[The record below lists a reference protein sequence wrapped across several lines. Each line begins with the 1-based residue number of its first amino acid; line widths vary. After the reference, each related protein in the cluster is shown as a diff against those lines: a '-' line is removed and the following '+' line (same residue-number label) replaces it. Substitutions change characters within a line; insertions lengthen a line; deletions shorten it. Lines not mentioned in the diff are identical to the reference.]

1 MIITKKALPRR
12 TFLRG
17 MGVAVGLPFM
27 EAMLPAM
34 PSKQASTAAAKPPVR
49 LMFLYVPNGIDMEN
63 WNPSY
68 SGALQ
73 ELPRILKP
81 LEPFRDDVLMVS
93 NLTHNWA
100 RVLLDGPG
108 DHGRCSANYL
118 TGAHVQKTDKSI
130 HVDGTMSMDQ
140 LIANRIGS
148 ATRLPSL
155 ELGMEDPRQSGNC
168 DSGYSCAYTN
178 NLAWKSP
185 TQPMPPLLDPRLV
198 FERLFGASA
207 DLTPAE
213 REQQRRI
220 RTSILDYVRES
231 ANTLARDLG
240 LTDRRKLDEYLT
252 AIRSIE
258 VQIEKAANDKT
269 PVPEGMAKPAG
280 TPADFAEHFQLLTD
294 MVTVAFQAD
303 LTRMVTFLVTREGTS
318 RPYRE
323 IGISDGHHPLTHQ
336 GGKRDQLARV
346 TEINEYH
353 LKNFASW
360 VGRLSAIKEGPGRLL
375 DNLMLVY
382 GAGLSDGNRH
392 LHDDLPTVIVGRG
405 GGSLKTGRRMVFRR
419 ETPFSN
425 LHLSLIDRM
434 GVNDVESFGDSSGR
448 LSGLDT
454 V

>member
-17 MGVAVGLPFM
+17 MGVAVALPWM

-34 PSKQASTAAAKPPVR
+34 PARQTSRAAEKAPVR

-63 WNPSY
+63 WNPAY
-68 SGALQ
+68 SGPLG

-81 LEPFRDDVLMVS
+81 LEPYRDDVLMLS

-118 TGAHVQKTDKSI
+118 TGAHVQKTDRSI
-130 HVDGTMSMDQ
+130 RVDGTMSMDQ
-140 LIANRIGS
+140 VIANGIGNQ
-148 ATRLPSL
+148 TRLASL

-198 FERLFGASA
+198 FERLFGASG

-220 RTSILDYVRES
+220 RTSILDYVKES
-231 ANTLARDLG
+231 ASALSRDLG
-240 LTDRRKLDEYLT
+240 PTDRRKLDEYLT

-258 VQIEKAANDKT
+258 MQIEKAASDQT

-280 TPADFAEHFQLLTD
+280 TPADFSEHFKLLTD

-303 LTRMVTFLVTREGTS
+303 LTRVITFLITREGTS

-323 IGISDGHHPLTHQ
+323 IGISDGHHPLTHH

-346 TEINEYH
+346 TQINEYH

-360 VGRLSAIKEGPGRLL
+360 VGRLSTIQEGSGRLL

-392 LHDDLPTVIVGRG
+392 LQDDLPTVIVGRG
-405 GGSLKTGRRMVFRR
+405 GGSLRTGRRMVFRR

-425 LHLSLIDRM
+425 LHLSLMDRM
-434 GVNDVESFGDSSGR
+434 GVQVESFGDSSGR

>member
-34 PSKQASTAAAKPPVR
+34 PSTQASRAAAKPSVR

-68 SGALQ
+68 SGTLA

-81 LEPFRDDVLMVS
+81 LEPFRDDVLMLS

-118 TGAHVQKTDKSI
+118 TGSHVQKTDKSI

-140 LIANRIGS
+140 LIASRLGS
-148 ATRLPSL
+148 ETRLPSL

-198 FERLFGASA
+198 FERLFGVAG
-207 DLTPAE
+207 DLSPAE

-220 RTSILDYVRES
+220 RTSILDYVKQS
-231 ANTLARDLG
+231 ANALSRDLG
-240 LTDRRKLDEYLT
+240 STDRRKLDEYLT

-258 VQIEKAANDKT
+258 VQIEKAANDRT

-280 TPADFAEHFQLLTD
+280 TPADFAEHFKLLTD
-294 MVTVAFQAD
+294 MMTVAFQAD
-303 LTRMVTFLVTREGTS
+303 LTRVVTFLVTREGTS

-323 IGISDGHHPLTHQ
+323 IGISDGHHPLTHH
-336 GGKRDQLARV
+336 GGKREQLAKV

-360 VGRLSAIKEGPGRLL
+360 VERLSSVKEGSGRLL

-405 GGSLKTGRRMVFRR
+405 GGSLRPGRRVVFRR

-425 LHLSLIDRM
+425 LHLSLMERM
-434 GVNDVESFGDSSGR
+434 GVHVESFGDSSGT

>member
-1 MIITKKALPRR
+1 MIITGKALPRR
-12 TFLRG
+12 AFLRG
-17 MGVAVGLPFM
+17 MGVALGLPLM
-27 EAMLPAM
+27 EAMVPALPLG
-34 PSKQASTAAAKPPVR
+34 AAARQAGKTPVR

-63 WNPSY
+63 WNPAY
-68 SGALQ
+68 TGPLT

-81 LEPFRDDVLMVS
+81 LQPYRDDVLMLS

-100 RVLLDGPG
+100 RVLLDGAG

-118 TGAHVQKTDKSI
+118 TGGHVEKTDKRAF
-130 HVDGTMSMDQ
+130 VDSPMSMDQ
-140 LIANRIGS
+140 LIASRIGGE
-148 ATRLPSL
+148 TRLPSL

-178 NLAWKSP
+178 NLSWKSS
-185 TQPMPPLLDPRLV
+185 TQPMPPLLDPRMV

-213 REQQRRI
+213 REQQFRI
-220 RTSILDYVRES
+220 RKSILDYVKES
-231 ANTLARDLG
+231 ASALARDLG
-240 LTDRRKLDEYLT
+240 ATDKRKLDEYLT

-258 VQIEKAANDKT
+258 TRIEKAATDPT
-269 PVPEGMAKPAG
+269 PVAPGMAKPAG
-280 TPADFAEHFQLLTD
+280 TPADFAEHFSLLAD

-303 LTRMVTFLVTREGTS
+303 LTRVATLLMTREGTS

-323 IGISDGHHPLTHQ
+323 IGISDGHHPLTHH
-336 GGKRDQLARV
+336 GGSREKLAKV

-353 LKNFASW
+353 LRNFAEW
-360 VGRLSAIKEGPGRLL
+360 VGRLSALKEGSGRLL
-375 DNLMLVY
+375 DNVMLVY

-405 GGSLKTGRRMVFRR
+405 GGSLKTGQRVIFRR

-425 LHLSLIDRM
+425 LHLSLMDRM
-434 GVNDVESFGDSSGR
+434 GVHVEGFGDSSGR
-448 LSGLDT
+448 LSGLS
-454 V
+454 

>member
-1 MIITKKALPRR
+1 MIITKKALARR

-27 EAMLPAM
+27 EAMVPAM
-34 PSKQASTAAAKPPVR
+34 PSKQVSNAKPPVR

-68 SGALQ
+68 TGPLG

-81 LEPFRDDVLMVS
+81 LEPFRDDVLMLS

-118 TGAHVQKTDKSI
+118 TGAHVVKTDKSI
-130 HVDGTMSMDQ
+130 NVEGTMSMDQ
-140 LIANRIGS
+140 VIASSIGRE
-148 ATRLPSL
+148 TQLPSL

-198 FERLFGASA
+198 FERLFGAAA

-231 ANTLARDLG
+231 ASSLSRDLG
-240 LTDRRKLDEYLT
+240 STDRRKLDEYLT

-258 VQIEKAANDKT
+258 VQMEKAANDKT

-323 IGISDGHHPLTHQ
+323 IGISDGHHPLTHH

-360 VGRLSAIKEGPGRLL
+360 VGRLSAIKEGQGRLL
-375 DNLMLVY
+375 DNVMLVY
-382 GAGLSDGNRH
+382 GAGLADGNRH
-392 LHDDLPTVIVGRG
+392 THDDLPTVIVGRG
-405 GGSLKTGRRMVFRR
+405 GGSLKTGRRMTFRR

-434 GVNDVESFGDSSGR
+434 GVRNVESFGDSSGR
-448 LSGLDT
+448 LAGLDT

>member
-1 MIITKKALPRR
+1 
-12 TFLRG
+12 
-17 MGVAVGLPFM
+17 MGVAVALPWM
-27 EAMLPAM
+27 EAMVPAM
-34 PSKQASTAAAKPPVR
+34 PARQAAAAAGKAPVR

-63 WNPSY
+63 WNPAY
-68 SGALQ
+68 SGPLA

-81 LEPFRDDVLMVS
+81 LEPYRDDVLMLS

-118 TGAHVQKTDKSI
+118 TGAHVQKTERNI
-130 HVDGTMSMDQ
+130 RVDGTLSMDQ
-140 LIANRIGS
+140 VIANGIGNQ
-148 ATRLPSL
+148 TRLPSL

-198 FERLFGASA
+198 FERLFGASG
-207 DLTPAE
+207 DLSPTE

-220 RTSILDYVRES
+220 RTSILDYVKES
-231 ANTLARDLG
+231 AGALSRDLG
-240 LTDRRKLDEYLT
+240 PTDRRKLDEYLT

-258 VQIEKAANDKT
+258 VQIEKAAGDQT

-280 TPADFAEHFQLLTD
+280 TPADFSEHFKLLTD

-303 LTRMVTFLVTREGTS
+303 LTRVITFLITREGTS

-323 IGISDGHHPLTHQ
+323 IGISDGHHPLTHH

-346 TEINEYH
+346 TQINEYH

-360 VGRLSAIKEGPGRLL
+360 VGRLSAIQEGSGRLL

-405 GGSLKTGRRMVFRR
+405 GGSLRTGRRMIFRR

-425 LHLSLIDRM
+425 LHLSLMDRM
-434 GVNDVESFGDSSGR
+434 GVHAESFGDSSGR
-448 LSGLDT
+448 LSGLDSL
-454 V
+454 

>member
-1 MIITKKALPRR
+1 MIITRKALPRR

-17 MGVAVGLPFM
+17 MGVAIGLPLF
-27 EAMLPAM
+27 EAMVPAM
-34 PSKQASTAAAKPPVR
+34 PLRQAASESKKPPVR

-68 SGALQ
+68 TGSLT

-81 LEPFRDDVLMVS
+81 LEPFKDDVLMVS

-118 TGAHVQKTDKSI
+118 TGAHVLKTDKSI
-130 HVDGTMSMDQ
+130 YVNGPMSMDQ
-140 LIANRIGS
+140 LIASRIGS
-148 ATRLPSL
+148 ETRLPSL
-155 ELGMEDPRQSGNC
+155 EIGMEDPRQSGNC

-178 NLAWKSP
+178 NLAWKTQ
-185 TQPMPPLLDPRLV
+185 TQPMPPILDPRML

-207 DLTPAE
+207 DLSPAE

-220 RTSILDYVRES
+220 RTSVLDFVKES
-231 ANTLARDLG
+231 TNALSKDLG
-240 LTDRRKLDEYLT
+240 ATDRRKLDEYLT

-258 VQIEKAANDKT
+258 VQIEKAAKDPT
-269 PVPEGMAKPAG
+269 PVQPGMAKPAG
-280 TPADFAEHFQLLTD
+280 TPADFAEHFKLLTD

-303 LTRMVTFLVTREGTS
+303 LTRVVTFLVTREGTS

-323 IGISDGHHPLTHQ
+323 IGISDGHHPLTHH
-336 GGKRDQLARV
+336 GGKRDQLAKV
-346 TEINEYH
+346 TQINEYH
-353 LKNFASW
+353 MSNFALW
-360 VGRLSAIKEGPGRLL
+360 VSRLAALKEGNGRLL
-375 DNLMLVY
+375 DNVMLVY
-382 GAGLSDGNRH
+382 GAGLADGNRH

-405 GGSLKTGRRMVFRR
+405 GGSLKPGRRVVFRR

-425 LHLSLIDRM
+425 LHLSLMDRM
-434 GVNDVESFGDSSGR
+434 GVHAESFGDSSGR

>member
-1 MIITKKALPRR
+1 MIITKKMLPRR

-17 MGVAVGLPFM
+17 MGVAIGLPMM
-27 EAMLPAM
+27 EAMVPAM
-34 PSKQASTAAAKPPVR
+34 PLPQASITGRKSPVR

-68 SGALQ
+68 AGTLG

-81 LEPFRDDVLMVS
+81 LEPFKDDVLMLG

-118 TGAHVQKTDKSI
+118 TGGHVLKTDKSI
-130 HVDGTMSMDQ
+130 YVNSPMSMDQ
-140 LIANRIGS
+140 LIASRIGRE
-148 ATRLPSL
+148 TRLASL
-155 ELGMEDPRQSGNC
+155 EIGMEDPRQSGNC

-178 NLAWKSP
+178 NLAWKSQ
-185 TQPMPPLLDPRLV
+185 TQPMPPILDPRML

-207 DLTPAE
+207 DLSPEE
-213 REQQRRI
+213 REQQRRL
-220 RTSILDYVRES
+220 RTSILDFVKDS
-231 ANTLARDLG
+231 TNSLAKDLG
-240 LTDRRKLDEYLT
+240 PTDRRKLDEYLT

-258 VQIEKAANDKT
+258 VQMERAAKDTT
-269 PVPEGMAKPAG
+269 PIPPGMEKPAG
-280 TPADFAEHFQLLTD
+280 TPADFGEHFKLLTD

-303 LTRMVTFLVTREGTS
+303 LTRVVTFLVTREGTS

-323 IGISDGHHPLTHQ
+323 IGISDGHHPLTHH

-346 TEINEYH
+346 TQINEYH
-353 LKNFASW
+353 LSNFASW
-360 VGRLSAIKEGPGRLL
+360 VGRLAALQEGNGRLL

-392 LHDDLPTVIVGRG
+392 LHDDLPTVVVGRG
-405 GGSLKTGRRMVFRR
+405 GGSLKPGRRIVYRR

-425 LHLSLIDRM
+425 LHLSLMDRM
-434 GVNDVESFGDSSGR
+434 GVEVESFGDSSGR

>member
-1 MIITKKALPRR
+1 MIITRKALPRR

-17 MGVAVGLPFM
+17 MGVAVGLPLM
-27 EAMLPAM
+27 EAMIPAM
-34 PSKQASTAAAKPPVR
+34 PSPQVATSARKPPVR

-68 SGALQ
+68 SGNLG

-81 LEPFRDDVLMVS
+81 LEPFKDDVLMLS

-118 TGAHVQKTDKSI
+118 TGAHVLKTDKSI
-130 HVDGTMSMDQ
+130 YVNGAMSMDQ
-140 LIANRIGS
+140 LVASRAG
-148 ATRLPSL
+148 AETRLPSL
-155 ELGMEDPRQSGNC
+155 EIGMEDPRQSGNC

-178 NLAWKSP
+178 NLAWKSQ
-185 TQPMPPLLDPRLV
+185 TQPMPPILDPRML
-198 FERLFGASA
+198 FERLFGSAA
-207 DLTPAE
+207 DLSPAE
-213 REQQRRI
+213 REQQFRI
-220 RTSILDYVRES
+220 RTSILDFVRES
-231 ANTLARDLG
+231 TNALARDLG
-240 LTDRRKLDEYLT
+240 PTDRRKLEEYLT

-258 VQIEKAANDKT
+258 VQIERAAKDQT
-269 PVPEGMAKPAG
+269 PTPPGMAKPAG
-280 TPADFAEHFQLLTD
+280 TPADFSEHFKLLTD

-303 LTRMVTFLVTREGTS
+303 LTRVVTFLVTREGTS

-323 IGISDGHHPLTHQ
+323 IGISDGHHPLTHH

-346 TEINEYH
+346 TQINEYH
-353 LKNFASW
+353 MSNFGSW
-360 VGRLSAIKEGPGRLL
+360 VGRLASLKEGNGRLL

-392 LHDDLPTVIVGRG
+392 LHDDLPTVVVGRG
-405 GGSLKTGRRMVFRR
+405 GGSLKSGRRVIFRR

-425 LHLSLIDRM
+425 LHLSLMDRM
-434 GVNDVESFGDSSGR
+434 GVHAESFGDSSGR

>member
-1 MIITKKALPRR
+1 MIITRKALPRR

-34 PSKQASTAAAKPPVR
+34 PQAPSAAAKPPVR

-68 SGALQ
+68 TGPLG

-81 LEPFRDDVLMVS
+81 LEPFRDDVLMLS

-118 TGAHVQKTDKSI
+118 TGAHVLKSDRNI
-130 HVDGTMSMDQ
+130 RVEGTMSIDQ
-140 LIANRIGS
+140 VIASQSGS
-148 ATRLPSL
+148 ETRLPSL

-198 FERLFGASA
+198 FERLFGAAA

-220 RTSILDYVRES
+220 RTSILDYVKES
-231 ANTLARDLG
+231 ASALSRDLG
-240 LTDRRKLDEYLT
+240 STDRRKLDEYLT

-258 VQIEKAANDKT
+258 VQIERAAKDQT

-280 TPADFAEHFQLLTD
+280 TPADFAEHFKLLTD

-303 LTRMVTFLVTREGTS
+303 LTRVVTFLVTREGTS

-323 IGISDGHHPLTHQ
+323 IGISDGHHPLTHH
-336 GGKRDQLARV
+336 GGKREQLARV

-353 LKNFASW
+353 VKTFASW
-360 VGRLSAIKEGPGRLL
+360 IQRLSTIKEGPGRLL

-405 GGSLKTGRRMVFRR
+405 GGSLKTGRRVMFRR

-425 LHLSLIDRM
+425 LHLSLMDRM
-434 GVNDVESFGDSSGR
+434 GVRIESFGDSSGR

>member
-1 MIITKKALPRR
+1 
-12 TFLRG
+12 
-17 MGVAVGLPFM
+17 
-27 EAMLPAM
+27 
-34 PSKQASTAAAKPPVR
+34 
-49 LMFLYVPNGIDMEN
+49 
-63 WNPSY
+63 
-68 SGALQ
+68 
-73 ELPRILKP
+73 
-81 LEPFRDDVLMVS
+81 
-93 NLTHNWA
+93 
-100 RVLLDGPG
+100 
-108 DHGRCSANYL
+108 
-118 TGAHVQKTDKSI
+118 
-130 HVDGTMSMDQ
+130 
-140 LIANRIGS
+140 
-148 ATRLPSL
+148 
-155 ELGMEDPRQSGNC
+155 
-168 DSGYSCAYTN
+168 
-178 NLAWKSP
+178 P

-198 FERLFGASA
+198 FERLFGVSG

-220 RTSILDYVRES
+220 RTSILDYVKES
-231 ANTLARDLG
+231 AGALSRDLG
-240 LTDRRKLDEYLT
+240 PTDRRKLDEYLT

-258 VQIEKAANDKT
+258 MQIEKAAGDQT
-269 PVPEGMAKPAG
+269 PAPEGMAKPAG
-280 TPADFAEHFQLLTD
+280 TPADFSEHFKLLTD

-303 LTRMVTFLVTREGTS
+303 LTRVITFLVTREGTS

-323 IGISDGHHPLTHQ
+323 IGISDGHHPLTHH

-360 VGRLSAIKEGPGRLL
+360 VGRLSTIQEGSGRLL

-405 GGSLKTGRRMVFRR
+405 GGSLRTGRRMVFRR

-425 LHLSLIDRM
+425 LHLSLMDRM
-434 GVNDVESFGDSSGR
+434 GVQVESFGDSSGR

>member
-1 MIITKKALPRR
+1 MIMTRKALPRR

-27 EAMLPAM
+27 EAMLPAT
-34 PSKQASTAAAKPPVR
+34 PRQASTAAAKPPVR

-68 SGALQ
+68 SGPLG

-81 LEPFRDDVLMVS
+81 LGPFSQDVLMLS

-118 TGAHVQKTDKSI
+118 TGAHVQKSDKSI

-140 LIANRIGS
+140 LIASRIGS
-148 ATRLPSL
+148 ETRLPSL

-198 FERLFGASA
+198 FERLFGAA
-207 DLTPAE
+207 GDLTPAE

-220 RTSILDYVRES
+220 RTSILDYVKES
-231 ANTLARDLG
+231 ASALSRELG
-240 LTDRRKLDEYLT
+240 STDRRKLDEYLT

-258 VQIEKAANDKT
+258 AQIEKAAKDQT

-280 TPADFAEHFQLLTD
+280 SPADFSEHFKLLTD

-303 LTRMVTFLVTREGTS
+303 LTRVVTFLITREGTS

-323 IGISDGHHPLTHQ
+323 IGISDGHHPLTHH
-336 GGKRDQLARV
+336 GGKREQLAKV
-346 TEINEYH
+346 TQINEYH
-353 LKNFASW
+353 LNNFASW
-360 VGRLSAIKEGPGRLL
+360 VGRLSTIKEGPGRLL

-405 GGSLKTGRRMVFRR
+405 GGSLQPGRRMVFRR

-425 LHLSLIDRM
+425 LHLSLMDRM
-434 GVNDVESFGDSSGR
+434 GVRVESFGDSSGR

>member
-1 MIITKKALPRR
+1 MIITRKALPRR

-17 MGVAVGLPFM
+17 MGVAVGLPLM
-27 EAMLPAM
+27 EAMVPAM
-34 PSKQASTAAAKPPVR
+34 PRPQTSSAATKPPVR

-68 SGALQ
+68 TGNLG

-81 LEPFRDDVLMVS
+81 LEPYKDDVLMVS

-118 TGAHVQKTDKSI
+118 TGAHVVKTDKSI
-130 HVDGTMSMDQ
+130 LVEGPMSMDQ
-140 LIANRIGS
+140 LIASRIGS
-148 ATRLPSL
+148 ETRLPSL
-155 ELGMEDPRQSGNC
+155 EIGMEDPRQSGNC

-178 NLAWKSP
+178 NLAWKSS
-185 TQPMPPLLDPRLV
+185 TQPMPPLLDPRML
-198 FERLFGASA
+198 FERLFGAAA

-220 RTSILDYVRES
+220 RTSILDFVKES
-231 ANTLARDLG
+231 TNALAKDLG
-240 LTDRRKLDEYLT
+240 TTDRRKLDEYLT

-258 VQIEKAANDKT
+258 VQIEKAAKDQT
-269 PVPEGMAKPAG
+269 PVPPGMAKPAG
-280 TPADFAEHFQLLTD
+280 TPADFAEHFKLLTD

-303 LTRMVTFLVTREGTS
+303 LTRVVTFLVTREGTS

-323 IGISDGHHPLTHQ
+323 IGISDGHHPLTHH
-336 GGKRDQLARV
+336 GGKRDQLAKV
-346 TEINEYH
+346 TQINEYH
-353 LKNFASW
+353 VNNFASW
-360 VGRLSAIKEGPGRLL
+360 VGRLSTLKEGNGRLL

-382 GAGLSDGNRH
+382 GAGLNDGNRH
-392 LHDDLPTVIVGRG
+392 IHDDLPTVIVGRG
-405 GGSLKTGRRMVFRR
+405 GGTLKAGRRVVFRR

-425 LHLSLIDRM
+425 LHLSLMDRM
-434 GVNDVESFGDSSGR
+434 GVHAEGFGDSSGR